1 VAGFAGAKIHFFLIP
16 ASLKNFFY
24 QNDIFHSY
32 SDILYFRSFFF
43 QSKMGKNLYIIGGC
57 NGAGKT
63 TASYTIL
70 PEILD
75 CREFVNADEIAYGL
89 SPFNPEGVAVEA
101 GRLALMRVAELLE
114 RDETFSIE
122 TTLAARTLV
131 KLVRRAQNQG
141 YNVSLLFFWLNSM
154 DLAIQRVAE
163 RVRNGGHNVPE
174 KVIRSRYVS
183 GIHNLF
189 NLYANAVDYWTIFD
203 NSESPRRLIAT
214 GGRSRKTK
222 VIETELFNQ
231 IKKYVQQ
238 GN

>member
-1 VAGFAGAKIHFFLIP
+1 
-16 ASLKNFFY
+16 
-24 QNDIFHSY
+24 
-32 SDILYFRSFFF
+32 
-43 QSKMGKNLYIIGGC
+43 MGKNLYIIGGC

-141 YNVSLLFFWLNSM
+141 YNVSLLFFWSVWPSGSGTEVTTCLRRSFGAGTSAGFTICSIFTPM
-154 DLAIQRVAE
+154 RWITGLFSTTAKVLVASLPPVGVVE
-163 RVRNGGHNVPE
+163 R
-174 KVIRSRYVS
+174 
-183 GIHNLF
+183 
-189 NLYANAVDYWTIFD
+189 
-203 NSESPRRLIAT
+203 
-214 GGRSRKTK
+214 RKLLKQNYLTK
-222 VIETELFNQ
+222 
-231 IKKYVQQ
+231 
-238 GN
+238 